1 MEPAW
6 HKKQL
11 FCYQLLWVG
20 PLVANIIWRHNKGFH
35 LSISDS
41 AQHVG
46 MHRLLLQAQSSF
58 LDGNHKK
65 CEIICQL
72 YIFFWSLPVV
82 DQEKNL
88 YVLLYLDLNVPGELR
103 WWLILYWPLVSD
115 MLVVVSYYGSQLLN
129 QACNLLIDS
138 PCKSLLQSSS
148 SNSWHYTD
156 KEPFHAMD
164 LDNMLDCWPNA
175 RMLSLL
181 QLQPCSNHIWR
192 MSEKCS
198 SSSSRCTCTLAHP
211 FLILLHAQYGKLELE
226 GLKIIFETVYFLQA
240 SKLTAT

>member
-6 HKKQL
+6 RKKQL

-20 PLVANIIWRHNKGFH
+20 PLVANTIWRHDEGFH

-88 YVLLYLDLNVPGELR
+88 NILLYSDLNVPGELR

-115 MLVVVSYYGSQLLN
+115 MLVVVSYYGSQPLN

-138 PCKSLLQSSS
+138 PVSKSTETSNVRHGKHMALAGRKYKKQKIQLRGLTSYEKVTTVKSSHPICHVKGNMSQRKSSLRWVFTMQKLAAKLVFQLLALHQQRAPSCRGS
-148 SNSWHYTD
+148 
-156 KEPFHAMD
+156 KESHTTMHRVPFKH
-164 LDNMLDCWPNA
+164 
-175 RMLSLL
+175 
-181 QLQPCSNHIWR
+181 
-192 MSEKCS
+192 
-198 SSSSRCTCTLAHP
+198 
-211 FLILLHAQYGKLELE
+211 
-226 GLKIIFETVYFLQA
+226 
-240 SKLTAT
+240 

>member
-6 HKKQL
+6 RKKQL

-20 PLVANIIWRHNKGFH
+20 PLVANTIWRHDEGFH

-88 YVLLYLDLNVPGELR
+88 NILLYSDLNVPGELR

-115 MLVVVSYYGSQLLN
+115 MLVVVSYYGSQPLN

-148 SNSWHYTD
+148 SNSWHYTN
-156 KEPFHAMD
+156 KEP
-164 LDNMLDCWPNA
+164 
-175 RMLSLL
+175 
-181 QLQPCSNHIWR
+181 
-192 MSEKCS
+192 
-198 SSSSRCTCTLAHP
+198 
-211 FLILLHAQYGKLELE
+211 LHAVD
-226 GLKIIFETVYFLQA
+226 LKSHTWQCTGYHSSIGEPA
-240 SKLTAT
+240 SKLVAQDSKDSSDVHGFKDHQIKELITDY